1 VTRRITVGDSRR
13 AFHVKR
19 DHNREHPETPKETG
33 GARGSKWIERARA
46 GRGVDRSRGG
56 NLVAGHDLQN
66 RARGSR
72 AWLFF
77 RRRRVSC
84 GLAEGTGSVPTRFW
98 PSTPVDERTGLSEAF
113 SRLFKGKELCRYID

>member
-1 VTRRITVGDSRR
+1 MTRRITVGDSRR

-19 DHNREHPETPKETG
+19 GHNREHPETPKETRAVLADPSG
-33 GARGSKWIERARA
+33 LSERVL
-46 GRGVDRSRGG
+46 GGVDRSRGG

>member
-1 VTRRITVGDSRR
+1 MIRRITVGDFRR

-19 DHNREHPETPKETG
+19 GHNREHPE
-33 GARGSKWIERARA
+33 RN
-46 GRGVDRSRGG
+46 GRRSGGVDRSRGG

-84 GLAEGTGSVPTRFW
+84 GLAEGAGSVPT
-98 PSTPVDERTGLSEAF
+98 
-113 SRLFKGKELCRYID
+113 